1 MKENDLIIKKAA
13 NGDKEAFRIIVE
25 QYKNLVYAVCKNI
38 VKDTYEAENLTQE
51 TFLQVYKSL
60 HKYEYKGF
68 KNWIGRIAVNK
79 AIDYKR
85 RLVSKQENEIKYID
99 EMEYLPDNKASIQD
113 RLIEEERKREV
124 ICCCNELPHKYKSVI
139 KKFYIEN
146 KSYKEIA
153 AEENISTKTVETRLY
168 RGKSLLRK
176 KIEEVEDT

>member
-13 NGDKEAFRIIVE
+13 NGDDEAFRIIVE

-38 VKDTYEAENLTQE
+38 VKDPHEAENLTQE

-79 AIDYKR
+79 SIDYKR
-85 RLVSKQENEIKYID
+85 RLASKQENEIKYID
-99 EMEYLPDNKASIQD
+99 EMECLPDNKALIQD
-113 RLIEEERKREV
+113 RLIQEERKREV
-124 ICCCNELPHKYKSVI
+124 ICYCNELPLKYKSVI
-139 KKFYIEN
+139 KKFYIQN

-153 AEENISTKTVETRLY
+153 AEENISIKTVETRLY
-168 RGKSLLRK
+168 RAKNLLRK
-176 KIEEVEDT
+176 KIEEVEET